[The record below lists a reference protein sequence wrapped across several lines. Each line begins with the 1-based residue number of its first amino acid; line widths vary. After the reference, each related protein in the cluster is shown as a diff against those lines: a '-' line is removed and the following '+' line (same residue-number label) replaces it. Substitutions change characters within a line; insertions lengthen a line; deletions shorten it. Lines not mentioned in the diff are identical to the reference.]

1 LPEARIDRI
10 GRGLFAR
17 GCRDGGIDEN
27 LSLELARAAALG
39 ALARCRSV
47 PSRGAED
54 LWLADCEGQTL
65 GAMVLMQTRVDVLEI
80 MNMATDAMHRR
91 CGIGTAL
98 LRKAQAR
105 AGQLGAKWLHVGTG
119 STSYAQLQFYQ
130 RFGFRVHSVDR
141 GYFIGRYAGEAQGKN
156 GVVLKD
162 MIRLQMPL

>member
-1 LPEARIDRI
+1 
-10 GRGLFAR
+10 
-17 GCRDGGIDEN
+17 
-27 LSLELARAAALG
+27 
-39 ALARCRSV
+39 
-47 PSRGAED
+47 
-54 LWLADCEGQTL
+54 
-65 GAMVLMQTRVDVLEI
+65 VLEI